1 MQPHNH
7 MYVKLKGET
16 YDYDGTYDCL
26 ICSESVRG
34 KPALSCK
41 VLN

>member
-1 MQPHNH
+1 MSAL
-7 MYVKLKGET
+7 YAVKAET